1 VQRPRWRLVLF
12 VVAVCPVAVLRTL
25 RKLEFVELLGLF
37 FLQGAALGIWFVP
50 LSPVL
55 DAHGYQSIKPLAFAT
70 SALAAFLSPLFFGA
84 VADRHVSPV
93 RVLRWLGMASALTM
107 ALATA
112 AIGRHFPSWVVL
124 GLIQVF
130 ALCASPTWSITS
142 AIVFARLQDAQSQ
155 FGPIRSLATIGWIA
169 GCGLVSLLN
178 ADATTTAGY
187 TGAVL
192 WLLLAGYTFLLPVVE
207 PPKSAVKLTWH
218 ERLGLDAL
226 VLLVNR
232 DHRIV
237 FLTVGIYCIPLAAFY
252 PYTPPHLQE
261 LGLLHTS
268 AWLSLGQISE
278 VFAMFTLGGFLMR
291 WRLKWIFCLGLTFG
305 VLRFAF
311 SALNTKGWLLAG
323 VALHGVSYTFVF
335 ITAQIYLDARVDPQW
350 RTRAQALLSLV
361 NGGIGNLLGFLG
373 TGWWFATCTT
383 DDSTRW
389 PLFWGV
395 LSVAVFGV
403 MVLFLTAYRGLPKPV
418 GRIDA

>member
-1 VQRPRWRLVLF
+1 
-12 VVAVCPVAVLRTL
+12 VLRVI
-25 RKLEFVELLGLF
+25 RKLEFAELLGLF

-50 LSPVL
+50 LGTVL
-55 DAHGYQSIKPLAFAT
+55 DAYDYQSIKPFAFAT

-93 RVLRWLGMASALTM
+93 RVLRWLGVASALTM
-107 ALATA
+107 ALATM
-112 AIGRHFPSWVVL
+112 AIGQRWPPLAVL
-124 GLIQVF
+124 GLIQLF

-142 AIVFARLQDAQSQ
+142 AIVFARLHDAQSQ
-155 FGPIRSLATIGWIA
+155 FGPIRSLATLGWIA

-178 ADATTTAGY
+178 ADATTRAGY

-226 VLLVNR
+226 ILLVNR
-232 DHRIV
+232 DHRVV
-237 FLTVGIYCIPLAAFY
+237 FLTVALYCIPLAAFY
-252 PYTPPHLQE
+252 PYTPPHLRE
-261 LGLLHTS
+261 LGLQHTS

-278 VFAMFTLGGFLMR
+278 VVAMFILGGLLMR

-311 SALNTKGWLLAG
+311 SAFNTKAWLLAG

-350 RTRAQALLSLV
+350 RARAQALLSLV

-373 TGWWFATCTT
+373 TGWWFATCTNEEF
-383 DDSTRW
+383 TRW
-389 PLFWGV
+389 PLFWWV
-395 LSVAVFGV
+395 LSAAVLGV
-403 MVLFLTAYRGLPKPV
+403 MALFLTAYRGLPKPV
-418 GRIDA
+418 GRV